1 MAELPEDLRAAL
13 DSDDA
18 EEFGQLL
25 RRRRPEDFQ
34 ALQELLSPEPSIP
47 PDHRTKAMYALG
59 RWGDPS
65 VVPAIRRLL
74 PELDERGR
82 ISAVSA
88 RRPPHLVT
96 IKRRSVI
103 AESGPSS
110 AHLNPPPER
119 SCGRPPSVRWASCT
133 PPPARSRPAHRRS
146 RRHAAAA
153 QRTPGRRALA
163 PPPQRRGAAGSAE
176 RAAQPAR
183 RLAGCAGR
191 CPGADRLGGD
201 GRQAGQPGSGPQTA

>member
-88 RRPPHLVT
+88 LGHLGT
-96 IKRRSVI
+96 
-103 AESGPSS
+103 AEAVAAIIEHADDPS
-110 AHLNPPPER
+110 PQ
-119 SCGRPPSVRWASCT
+119 VRQAAT
-133 PPPARSRPAHRRS
+133 LALARSSTPDAQAKLQEVAANDPLPWIRDVAA
-146 RRHAAAA
+146 RH
-153 QRTPGRRALA
+153 T
-163 PPPQRRGAAGSAE
+163 S
-176 RAAQPAR
+176 
-183 RLAGCAGR
+183 
-191 CPGADRLGGD
+191 
-201 GRQAGQPGSGPQTA
+201 